1 MSSLHAIPRV
11 MSLLDPM
18 FSEQCK
24 PIIHSLERLPD
35 IINGRGRHL
44 SLIAHHIAGEGD
56 VTMMFSE
63 SNLARNIFSKLA
75 EISIIY
81 TVQILPR
88 TDKVISIIIKI
99 N

>member
-1 MSSLHAIPRV
+1 
-11 MSLLDPM
+11 
-18 FSEQCK
+18 
-24 PIIHSLERLPD
+24 
-35 IINGRGRHL
+35 
-44 SLIAHHIAGEGD
+44 
-56 VTMMFSE
+56 MMFSE